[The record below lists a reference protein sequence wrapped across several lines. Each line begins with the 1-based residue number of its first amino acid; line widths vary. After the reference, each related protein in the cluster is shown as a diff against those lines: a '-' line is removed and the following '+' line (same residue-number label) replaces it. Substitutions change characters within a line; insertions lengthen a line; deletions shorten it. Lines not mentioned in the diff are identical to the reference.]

1 MNPQVQDSILAYEQ
15 VEFKEISSS
24 NTLDDKKQEET
35 TNTDQDTQETQN
47 DSSKVFP
54 EGMQLNSFHNDYRY
68 NPHPYNLYLT
78 PITEEI
84 DHEKTIVGLK
94 EQNKKLTE
102 QLRFLNKKLTDIL
115 GKQQKKVQAK
125 QELEQK
131 SKDITIVQK
140 ELDNSYKKIEY
151 LQKQNKFLQ
160 QKLEKISPSTIQNLE
175 VQLKEKEQLI
185 QKQQDEIKA
194 FENIKRMIEKNN
206 SLESKQIDVITK
218 IDDQEKKIA
227 LQNTEI
233 KKLKTLLDNQQKQM
247 LKKQEYQ
254 VDLEQ
259 KFREICEYLGIS
271 SNIKQNLK
279 EELQKIHIT
288 KKVDLNPQNV
298 LTEVKQSQHDNV
310 QNNQSPHKKVNLKQ
324 YEIQIKELNGAV
336 KLKDKEISQLKQ
348 QIQELKH
355 LPRYENQPII
365 QHKRVNKSISVIKSS
380 GQLNLQSISNIE
392 KSQGSILTEIRDKKQ
407 NINSKDVLLS
417 LQKENQDPN
426 IIRLSSAKVNSNQSQ
441 LQLLPLKEEKERIKK
456 EIMGKQHGC
465 TRTISDRNILK
476 EQLHSKIVKVVVW
489 TNKRTING
497 IQFFYKVNENIVE
510 GQKMVVD
517 NKNEYS
523 QVVLDFNDKTDIN
536 NNSCYKQLSVD
547 YLKQVEC
554 MMSSQGYIDK
564 LKFITAN
571 GKVYEAGAQTNQGK
585 IVQKFNLDQCEYP
598 VCSFGGLITFV
609 GEKEQEVGS
618 ILSFLGF
625 EVMVDRQV
633 LQRSNS
639 QYIPK
644 GFSTFYFDK
653 EQFKQ
658 LLNEQKKEQQVD
670 KILKENI

>member
-1 MNPQVQDSILAYEQ
+1 MDSQDKGTLQTHEQ
-15 VEFKEISSS
+15 AQFKDINSS
-24 NTLDDKKQEET
+24 NSLDEKKQEET
-35 TNTDQDTQETQN
+35 TNTDQDTQETYN
-47 DSSKVFP
+47 DNSKAFP

-68 NPHPYNLYLT
+68 NYHPYNLYLT

-94 EQNKKLTE
+94 EQNKKLTD

-115 GKQQKKVQAK
+115 DKQQKKVQAK

-140 ELDNSYKKIEY
+140 ELENAYKKIEY

-160 QKLEKISPSTIQNLE
+160 QKLEKLSPSMIQNLE
-175 VQLKEKEQLI
+175 VQLKEREQLI

-194 FENIKRMIEKNN
+194 FENIKRMLEKNN

-218 IDDQEKKIA
+218 IDDQEKKIVC
-227 LQNTEI
+227 QNSEI
-233 KKLKTLLDNQQKQM
+233 KKLKSLLDNQQKQM

-271 SNIKQNLK
+271 SSTKQNLK
-279 EELQKIHIT
+279 EELQKIHIS
-288 KKVDLNPQNV
+288 KKVESNPQNV
-298 LTEVKQSQHDNV
+298 LTEINKNSQDNS
-310 QNNQSPHKKVNLKQ
+310 QNIQSPHKKVNYKQ
-324 YEIQIKELNGAV
+324 YEIQIKELNAAV
-336 KLKDKEISQLKQ
+336 KLKDKEISQLKL

-355 LPRYENQPII
+355 LPRQENQPII
-365 QHKRVNKSISVIKSS
+365 QHKRVNKSISVIKSQ
-380 GQLNLQSISNIE
+380 GLLNLQPISNIE
-392 KSQGSILTEIRDKKQ
+392 KTQDNSLTEKRDKKQ
-407 NINSKDVLLS
+407 NIISKDIS
-417 LQKENQDPN
+417 FQHQKENQDPN

-441 LQLLPLKEEKERIKK
+441 AQLLPLKEEKQRIKK

-465 TRTISDRNILK
+465 TRSITDRNILK
-476 EQLHSKIVKVVVW
+476 EQLHSKIIKVIVW

-497 IQFFYKVNENIVE
+497 VQFFYKVNENIVE

-517 NKNEYS
+517 NKNEYN
-523 QVVLDFNDKTDIN
+523 QVVFDFNNKTDS
-536 NNSCYKQLSVD
+536 NNSNSNKQLQVD

-564 LKFITAN
+564 LKFISAT
-571 GKVYEAGAQTNQGK
+571 GKVYEAGAQSNQGK

-658 LLNEQKKEQQVD
+658 LLNVQKQ
-670 KILKENI
+670 